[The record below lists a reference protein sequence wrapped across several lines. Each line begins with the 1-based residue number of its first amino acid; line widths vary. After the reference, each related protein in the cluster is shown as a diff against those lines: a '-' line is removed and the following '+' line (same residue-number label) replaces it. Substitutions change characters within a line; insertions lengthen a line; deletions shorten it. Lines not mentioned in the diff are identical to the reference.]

1 MTMKK
6 PRRESKKLLALAM
19 TDAMRDILAVD
30 GKLHL
35 ADEQSGDAVWQWDGI
50 EWTRVPLVDQH
61 VDHDPPVVE
70 VEHEEDL
77 AVAG

>member
-6 PRRESKKLLALAM
+6 ARKESKKLMALAM

-35 ADEQSGDAVWQWDGI
+35 ADERSGDAVWEWDGI
-50 EWTRVPLVDQH
+50 TWSRVPLVERD
-61 VDHDPPVVE
+61 VDREAPVIDVE
-70 VEHEEDL
+70 REEDL